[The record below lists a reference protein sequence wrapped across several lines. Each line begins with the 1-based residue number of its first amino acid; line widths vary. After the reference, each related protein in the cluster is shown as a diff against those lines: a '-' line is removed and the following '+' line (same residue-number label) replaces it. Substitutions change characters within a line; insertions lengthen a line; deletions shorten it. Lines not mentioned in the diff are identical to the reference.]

1 MDTSW
6 WLTVGAVV
14 LLALVASLVDGIARL
29 NRGRGRPSPAP
40 AEGARPPDP
49 LPRPGEIWWAQ
60 VPGAQS
66 TDDERARDRPCLV
79 LAVRGGD
86 ARVIKITSNPASSD
100 RAGVVALP
108 PGTAGVAHGRPSF
121 LETDEP
127 RDVALWAFRRRAG
140 EVDPALWDQVEYLAE

>member
-6 WLTVGAVV
+6 WLTVGVVV
-14 LLALVASLVDGIARL
+14 LLALVASLVDGLARL
-29 NRGRGRPSPAP
+29 NRGRGSARPEREAL
-40 AEGARPPDP
+40 PPDP
-49 LPRPGEIWWAQ
+49 LPRPGEIWWAR
-60 VPGAQS
+60 VPASPGGEG
-66 TDDERARDRPCLV
+66 ERAGEGPCLV

-86 ARVIKITSNPASSD
+86 ARVVRITSNPASSD

-127 RDVALWAFRRRAG
+127 REVALYAFRRRAG
-140 EVDPALWDQVEYLAE
+140 EVDPALWDQVEYLAD